1 MTTEQIET
9 PEGKITTID
18 LGNMTREAGNKL
30 AEKLNGQTYMNFEI
44 LVCPIGGSYA
54 VMAQSFYDGTAD
66 EILGMFL
73 FVMATELEELL

>member
-9 PEGKITTID
+9 PEGKITTIS
-18 LGNMTREAGNKL
+18 LGNMPKELGQNL
-30 AEKLNGQTYMNFEI
+30 VEKLNGQTYMNFEI

-54 VMAQSFYDGTAD
+54 VMAQSFYDGTVD

-73 FVMATELEELL
+73 FVMATELAEL